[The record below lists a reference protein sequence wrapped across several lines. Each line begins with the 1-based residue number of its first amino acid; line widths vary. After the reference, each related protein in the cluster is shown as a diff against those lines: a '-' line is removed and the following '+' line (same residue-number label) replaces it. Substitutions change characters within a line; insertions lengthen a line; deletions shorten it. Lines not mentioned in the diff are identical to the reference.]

1 MRKTF
6 VLFTFIFL
14 SLFLAACNTKPNLD
28 ELIQNDT
35 LKLPSEV
42 TNDLTLPVS
51 LTLEGTTFSIV
62 WNSSHPQLISNT
74 GNVNRPTHETGD
86 VEVTL
91 VATFKN
97 GDFTKPITFKV
108 TLKAIPEAGFL
119 VVFDSNGGSSVNYQ
133 KVLQGGKVTKPTD
146 PTRVNFT
153 FGGWYQD
160 YLFAEAFNFDTDTIQ
175 SYTVLYAKW
184 IPIQH
189 TVTFDSNGG
198 SAVESQMVFQTGKAK
213 EPTAPTRAGFTF
225 GGWYLESALTTP
237 WVFGTNTV
245 TEDITLYA
253 KWTELAVYTVTFEN
267 ADGTVL
273 TTQSVQSGSKATAP
287 TTNPTKPGYTFI
299 GWLKQEVVFDLNTN
313 ITANTTLKPNF
324 EIIEYTITYNIP
336 EDAILSVD
344 GDALFTIITSPTLKT
359 VTLENMTFLGWFTA
373 LEGSDKVESIPV
385 GTMGNQTLY
394 ARFEPTVEL
403 PEGTLLYTKEDV
415 VALITNGATG
425 QVHLMNDIDMTGVAL
440 TGSAQNFGGILD
452 GHGFTI
458 RGAVINASANK
469 MGFLFKEVLNGA
481 IIRNINFADSIH
493 NGGGSSES
501 SAFIAAFA
509 QGGSRFENIQFYN
522 VSVIHAGSYAALL
535 FGDVINDATETTIT
549 IRNITVIN
557 DDAHWIEG
565 SSYVGGLIGAARKV
579 VTIDIEN
586 VYFDSKVAA
595 PNQAAGAI
603 MGRLNAAGI
612 TLSVKQAVIKGSV
625 SSGKNVGAIL
635 GTNISGS
642 TVIANYV
649 FISDIIQTSGTNTNR
664 IGVGNSPSGST
675 STLTNLF
682 YNNETTQFFVTTN
695 SIAVP
700 EGTGL
705 ASSAIDETW
714 FNASGFNATF
724 FKVIPGSIGRQS
736 DENVPVEETGFTLGT
751 AQVKKYYLVT
761 EALDLTNLAVYQTFS
776 DGSSVLL
783 EVSEYTINSVAFN
796 NAQTGTYEI
805 TVTYKGQSKSFTV
818 EVVEITHIEA
828 NALMMKQTYMVGT
841 SLNLDGLVVKA
852 ILSDGSSLKLN
863 ASDYTIDT
871 TQVNFAVAGTY
882 TIQITYKQFEVV
894 TIIIHVHEIDAEVTS
909 VESLYVDL
917 NHTGADGDLVSGQK
931 TFKSIKSALQFLVN
945 QNYDSNIVKVLYIAE
960 GVYREKITITVPNV
974 IFIGENRD
982 LTVITYNAA
991 SGTEQPNGGTWGT
1004 QGSATVSIKSAATG
1018 FMAKNL
1024 TFQNDF
1030 NFNGST
1036 IADKQGVAMVNE
1048 ADQVIFY
1055 QVNFKGYQDTLYAKS
1070 GRQYYL
1076 NVYIEGVVDF
1086 IFGNGGPAFFEQ
1098 STIHSL
1104 ARSTGVI
1111 STNKGYNVSSTALIQ
1126 YGYVFYQNTFTF
1138 ENGVPAGS
1146 VDLGRPWDAKAAI
1159 AYIDNVFDVHI
1170 STRGWTEM
1178 SGNQPQNA
1186 RFFEYQNKD
1195 VQLNLLNTTTNG
1207 QMLSSVEAADYIN
1220 KVLVFGM
1227 TNGQVTFT
1235 SEWFYQNALTYLQSM
1250 SYNA

>member
-1 MRKTF
+1 MRKIITIIVILFFGF
-6 VLFTFIFL
+6 VM
-14 SLFLAACNTKPNLD
+14 AACADPITDLD
-28 ELIQNDT
+28 SLIQADT
-35 LKLPSEV
+35 LQLPAEV
-42 TNDLTLPVS
+42 TNDISLPSSIEKSGV
-51 LTLEGTTFSIV
+51 TFSITWV
-62 WNSSHPQLISNT
+62 SEEPTVISHT
-74 GNVNRPTHETGD
+74 GLVNRPTQDTGD
-86 VEVTL
+86 IDVTL
-91 VATFKN
+91 TATFKQ
-97 GDFTKPITFKV
+97 GEFTKSIQYTIKVKALSPITFV
-108 TLKAIPEAGFL
+108 
-119 VVFDSNGGSSVNYQ
+119 
-133 KVLQGGKVTKPTD
+133 
-146 PTRVNFT
+146 
-153 FGGWYQD
+153 
-160 YLFAEAFNFDTDTIQ
+160 
-175 SYTVLYAKW
+175 
-184 IPIQH
+184 
-189 TVTFDSNGG
+189 VTFDSNEGTLIDPQT
-198 SAVESQMVFQTGKAK
+198 VEQNSKINKPAD
-213 EPTAPTRAGFTF
+213 PTKMNHSFE
-225 GGWYLESALTTP
+225 GWYQDSTLKTP
-237 WVFGTNTV
+237 WDFDTNLV
-245 TEDITLYA
+245 VAAITLYA
-253 KWTELAVYTVTFEN
+253 KWSFDPTYYTVTFEN
-267 ADGTVL
+267 PDGTTWVTRSVRSGDL
-273 TTQSVQSGSKATAP
+273 TTIPDIQPEKNGYAFVAWMSGDS
-287 TTNPTKPGYTFI
+287 
-299 GWLKQEVVFDLNTN
+299 VFDFETPIQTN
-313 ITANTTLKPNF
+313 VTLKPSY
-324 EIIEYTITYNIP
+324 EIIVYTITYHVP
-336 EDAILSVD
+336 EQAVLSVE
-344 GDALFTIITSPTLKT
+344 GDTTYTVVSGATLKT
-359 VTLENMTFLGWFTA
+359 VTLENATFKGWFTHPSGGFQREY
-373 LEGSDKVESIPV
+373 LSPGSS
-385 GTMGNQTLY
+385 GNMDLY
-394 ARFEPTVEL
+394 ARFESTIVL

-415 VALITNGATG
+415 VAFITNGATG
-425 QVHLMNDIDMTGVAL
+425 QVHLMNDIDMTGVTL
-440 TGSAQNFGGILD
+440 TGSNQTFSGIFD

-469 MGFLFKEVLNGA
+469 MGFLFKEALNGA
-481 IIRNINFADSIH
+481 IIRNVNFADSIH

-535 FGDVINDATETTIT
+535 FGDVINEATETTIT

-642 TVIANYV
+642 TLVADHV

-682 YNNETTQFFVTTN
+682 YNSETTQFFVSTN
-695 SIAVP
+695 AIAVP

-724 FKVIPGSIGRQS
+724 FKVIPGSIGKQS
-736 DENVPVEETGFTLGT
+736 DENVPVKETGFTLGT

-783 EVSEYTINSVAFN
+783 EASEYTINTDAFN

-818 EVVEITHIEA
+818 EVVEVTHIEA
-828 NALMMKQTYMVGT
+828 NALMMKQTYMVG
-841 SLNLDGLVVKA
+841 SALNLDGLVVKA
-852 ILSDGSSLKLN
+852 VLSDGSSLKLN
-863 ASDYTIDT
+863 VSDYTLDT

-882 TIQITYKQFEVV
+882 TIQITYKQFEMV
-894 TIIIHVHEIDAEVTS
+894 TITIHVHDIDAEVTS

-917 NHTGADGDLVSGQK
+917 NHTGADGDLVSGEK
-931 TFKSIKSALQFLVN
+931 TFKSIKSALQYLVN

-960 GVYREKITITVPNV
+960 GIYREKITITIPNV
-974 IFIGENRD
+974 IFIGEDRD
-982 LTVITYNAA
+982 LTVITYDAA
-991 SGTEQPNGGTWGT
+991 SGTEQPNGATWGT

-1018 FMAKNL
+1018 FMARNL
-1024 TFQNDF
+1024 TLQNDF
-1030 NFNGST
+1030 DFNGAT

-1048 ADQVIFY
+1048 AGQAIFY

-1076 NVYIEGVVDF
+1076 DVYIEGVVDF

-1104 ARSTGVI
+1104 ARATGVI
-1111 STNKGYNVSSTALIQ
+1111 ATNKGYNVSSTALIQ

-1138 ENGVPAGS
+1138 ENGVPVGS
-1146 VDLGRPWDAKAAI
+1146 VDLGRPWDQKAAI

-1178 SGNQPQNA
+1178 SGNLPQNA

-1207 QMLSSVEAADYIN
+1207 QSLSSNEAADYIN
-1220 KVLVFGM
+1220 KALVFGI

-1235 SEWFYQNALTYLQSM
+1235 SEWFYQTALTYLQSM
-1250 SYNA
+1250 TYNA